1 MQARMLSSDERGQM
15 AVELAV
21 VIPIIMIVMVIVID
35 MMVFASECARF
46 DQLAP
51 QKVIAL
57 ASSPGRDGYDA
68 SSRASAV
75 QNALAADFGKRG
87 SSVSVSTEDASMP
100 LASMTIYHCTFKFAP
115 WPLSV
120 ADAPATIEHTCS
132 FAIDP
137 YTPGEL
143 L

>member
-1 MQARMLSSDERGQM
+1 MKRLMARDETGQM
-15 AVELAV
+15 AVEFAV
-21 VIPIIMIVMVIVID
+21 VVPIIMVVMVIVID

-51 QKVIAL
+51 QRVIAL
-57 ASSPGRDGYDA
+57 ASSPGRDSYSA
-68 SSRASAV
+68 ESRASAI
-75 QNALAADFGKRG
+75 QDALNSDFGKQG
-87 SSVSVSTEDASMP
+87 SSVEVSVDDASMP
-100 LASMTIYHCTFKFAP
+100 FASMSVFHCTFKFAP
-115 WPLSV
+115 WPLSL
-120 ADAPATIEHTCS
+120 ASSPAVIEHACN